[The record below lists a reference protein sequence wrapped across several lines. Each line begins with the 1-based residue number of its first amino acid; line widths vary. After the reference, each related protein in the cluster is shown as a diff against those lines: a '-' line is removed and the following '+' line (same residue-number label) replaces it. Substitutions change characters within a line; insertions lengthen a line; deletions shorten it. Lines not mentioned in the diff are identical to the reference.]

1 MDFQTV
7 VDALRYLAELGMA
20 AGAWRLAN
28 ALKFRVQDHETRI
41 TRVENHV
48 GLAPLNHPGGGK

>member
-28 ALKFRVQDHETRI
+28 ALKFRVENHETRI

-48 GLAPLNHPGGGK
+48 GLAPLNPGGGK